1 VFIDRKA
8 VIEFNEAYAF
18 SGTIAEQ
25 VDARL
30 SDFSEKLMKS
40 GAVPVSGPCIDGA
53 ITYAFKRT
61 DIEQLDLYE
70 VKALEDFY
78 RVTGRKIEKKI
89 LDREDSIS
97 VPDVAAILDMTY
109 AQVMLLVD
117 AEELTLVDRG
127 QHRKIINHNS
137 LTKFL
142 EVGGQ
147 SKKLAA

>member
-53 ITYAFKRT
+53 MTYAFKRT

-97 VPDVAAILDMTY
+97 VPDAAAKLGLTY
-109 AQVMLLVD
+109 RDVMLLVKAGD
-117 AEELTLVDRG
+117 LTLIDCSQR
-127 QHRKIINHNS
+127 RIIINQHS
-137 LTKFL
+137 LKKVLGNHL
-142 EVGGQ
+142 E
-147 SKKLAA
+147 AA